1 MSFDAAPDQVRFQA
15 LVDRTK
21 ADSARRWN
29 TGLIIAGS
37 LLVAAAAAGIAVML
51 ATGFGSWFTIA
62 LVAVLGLL
70 SISLIVTS
78 VLRGR
83 ILRLLAGEGAVA
95 CSVSERGVALANSPF
110 IPWSDVVFIGVL
122 NDRPRTSRLRAV
134 PVFGWFGSLVLKAGN
149 GTVLC
154 EIAVRDGEGLRAA
167 FADRGAAKRVSLYG
181 RWPDGLRRGLLPLLL
196 DSVLSEETV
205 QAVVRVLFAE
215 AETRGI
221 PHSMHESTFGFMKW
235 KGPLLDP
242 DWPAELG

>member
-1 MSFDAAPDQVRFQA
+1 MGVDATPEQARFQA
-15 LVDRTK
+15 LVDPAK
-21 ADSARRWN
+21 AHSARRWN
-29 TGLIIAGS
+29 TGFILTGAV
-37 LLVAAAAAGIAVML
+37 LVTAAVAAVIVMIT
-51 ATGFGSWFTIA
+51 TGFGSWFTIA
-62 LVAVLGLL
+62 LVGVLGVL

-78 VLRGR
+78 VLRAR
-83 ILRLLAGEGAVA
+83 ILRLLAGDGAVA
-95 CSVSERGVALANSPF
+95 CSVTEGGVALANSPF

-134 PVFGWFGSLVLKAGN
+134 PVFGWFGSLALKAGN

-154 EIAVRDGEGLRAA
+154 EIAVRDGETLRTA

-196 DSVLSEETV
+196 DSVLSEQTV

-215 AETRGI
+215 AEARGI
-221 PHSMHESTFGFMKW
+221 PHSMHESTFGYMKW

>member
-1 MSFDAAPDQVRFQA
+1 MAFDAAPDQARFLA
-15 LVDRTK
+15 LVDPVK

-29 TGLIIAGS
+29 AGFITTGAV
-37 LLVAAAAAGIAVML
+37 LVGTAIAGIAVML

-70 SISLIVTS
+70 SVSLIVTS
-78 VLRGR
+78 VLRAR

-95 CSVSERGVALANSPF
+95 CSVTSSGVALANSPF
-110 IPWSDVVFIGVL
+110 IAWQDIVFIGVL

-134 PVFGWFGSLVLKAGN
+134 PVFGWFGSLALKAGN

-154 EIAVRDGEGLRAA
+154 EIAVRDGEALRSG
-167 FADRGAAKRVSLYG
+167 FGDGRAAKRVSLYG

-215 AETRGI
+215 AGARGI
-221 PHSMHESTFGFMKW
+221 PHAMHESTFGYMKW